1 MLRWKQMR
9 ITVPHSQGREEAART
24 VEDTISNLLEAE
36 LPRPFHMTG
45 MRKQWSDSK
54 LQFQTAVAMG
64 PLRMPVRGTVQVGD
78 TEVVI
83 EIELPPLLSK
93 FIPEEKLKQAV
104 EAKIRKRLAQK
115 NGGAEEQA

>member
-1 MLRWKQMR
+1 MR
-9 ITVPHSQGREEAART
+9 ITVPHSHGREEAART
-24 VEDTISNLLEAE
+24 VEDTVSDLLQAE

-64 PLRMPVRGTVQVGD
+64 PLRMPVRGTIQVHD

-83 EIELPPLLSK
+83 DIELPPLLSK
-93 FIPEEKLKQAV
+93 FIPEERLKEAV
-104 EAKIRKRLAQK
+104 EARIRKRLAEK
-115 NGGAEEQA
+115 AGGKENQG